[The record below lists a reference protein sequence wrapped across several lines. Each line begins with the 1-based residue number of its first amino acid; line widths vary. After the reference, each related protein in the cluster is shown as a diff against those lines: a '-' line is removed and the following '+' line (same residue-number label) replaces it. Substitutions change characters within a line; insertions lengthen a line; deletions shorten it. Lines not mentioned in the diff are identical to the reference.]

1 MKFSFVELSC
11 RIQLDG
17 TKLRE
22 IFLLIL
28 LVHIC
33 FLDNFHSFATL
44 TCEIVVETNTRIMR
58 SKISGNFVPSR
69 ITNDNT
75 YNYITFLIYNAKI
88 SDNNAESGKVPRILA
103 AFPR

>member
-1 MKFSFVELSC
+1 MKFSFVEFSC

-28 LVHIC
+28 LVFVSSTISTRS
-33 FLDNFHSFATL
+33 LRSL
-44 TCEIVVETNTRIMR
+44 VEIIVETNTRIMR

-69 ITNDNT
+69 CITNENFETGPAQICADLLE
-75 YNYITFLIYNAKI
+75 IRIDKKKI
-88 SDNNAESGKVPRILA
+88 K
-103 AFPR
+103 

>member
-28 LVHIC
+28 LVFVSSTI
-33 FLDNFHSFATL
+33 STS
-44 TCEIVVETNTRIMR
+44 ERSETNTRIMR
-58 SKISGNFVPSR
+58 SKIFGNLVPSR
-69 ITNDNT
+69 CITNDN
-75 YNYITFLIYNAKI
+75 
-88 SDNNAESGKVPRILA
+88 LA
-103 AFPR
+103 WS